1 MASAVYGV
9 SDAFIQVSPPPPPPP
24 WFASRCLRQLRF
36 ACDVSIGVDFH
47 LAETRAQDTFNYLLV
62 SL

>member
-1 MASAVYGV
+1 L
-9 SDAFIQVSPPPPPPP
+9 
-24 WFASRCLRQLRF
+24 ASRCLRQLRF

-62 SL
+62 SFCFKHVQLFAS